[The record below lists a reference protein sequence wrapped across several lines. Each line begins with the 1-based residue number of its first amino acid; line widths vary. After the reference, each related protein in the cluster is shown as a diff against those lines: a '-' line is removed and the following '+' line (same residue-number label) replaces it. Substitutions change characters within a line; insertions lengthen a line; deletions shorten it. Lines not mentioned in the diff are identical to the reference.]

1 MSSMTPAS
9 RHPVA
14 TSRGPSPATG
24 GIAWADGRV
33 LPAAEATVPLLD
45 EGLLRGDGVFE
56 AVLVRGGRTHALE
69 PHLARLQRSAAA
81 MDLPAPD
88 VRAVITDLLVAWGER
103 DGVLRVIVTR
113 GGTVRGILTTA
124 PRVESCSLAVVETPW
139 RTAITGIKTLSYAA
153 NQWALRQARA
163 QDADDAL
170 LVEDGQVLEL
180 PTGSICLVR
189 DGRVTSPDPARL
201 PILDSVSVRSLA
213 ELVDIERTTPTLDD
227 LRDAEE
233 AFVLSATRP
242 VVPVHAVVHGEQER
256 TLPAPGPVTERL
268 RTQMDEHILATRD
281 PLP

>member
-14 TSRGPSPATG
+14 ASRGPSPATG

-56 AVLVRGGRTHALE
+56 AVLVRGGRTHGLE
-69 PHLARLQRSAAA
+69 PHLARLQRSATA

-88 VRAVITDLLVAWGER
+88 VRDVITDLLAAWGER
-103 DGVLRVIVTR
+103 DGVIRIIVTR
-113 GGTVRGILTTA
+113 GGTTRGLLTTA

-170 LVEDGQVLEL
+170 LVEDGRVLEL

-189 DGRVTSPDPARL
+189 DGRISSPDPARL
-201 PILDSVSVRSLA
+201 PILDSVTVRSVA

-227 LRDAEE
+227 LRDADE

-242 VVPVHAVVHGEQER
+242 VVPVHAIVHGEQEWV
-256 TLPAPGPVTERL
+256 LPDPGPVTAEL
-268 RTQMDEHILATRD
+268 RGRMEEHILATRD